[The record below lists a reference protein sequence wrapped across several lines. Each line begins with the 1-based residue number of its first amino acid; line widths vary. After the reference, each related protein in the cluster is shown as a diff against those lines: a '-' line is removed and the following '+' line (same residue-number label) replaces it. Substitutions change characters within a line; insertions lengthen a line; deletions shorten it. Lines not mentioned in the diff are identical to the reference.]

1 MTLVKFN
8 PEKKNNSLLPG
19 FNDIFESVLG
29 DRFFSENQRMGSLP
43 PVNIMESNE
52 GYHIELA
59 APGLRKE
66 DFKINVERDQL
77 SISAET
83 STEKKTEDRRY
94 NRREF
99 KYSSFVRAFTLPDS
113 ADAERIQAS
122 YNEGVLMINLPKKE
136 EAKAISRMIEV
147 Q

>member
-59 APGLRKE
+59 APGLKKE

-83 STEKKTEDRRY
+83 STENKTEDCRY